1 MPDCRPQNSR
11 NQSPARLFRRIAH
24 SINLRP
30 ARCIALA
37 TLLLVTQAPL
47 PSQEKPAISVDV
59 KVVNVLATVRD
70 KHGDLV
76 SNLGK
81 DDFVL
86 EEDGRPQTIFYFSH
100 ETDLPLAVG
109 LLIDTSLSQR
119 RVLPEERVA
128 SRGFLDNMVREGQ
141 DKAFVIHFDR
151 DVELLQDLTTSHQ
164 KLESALDLVDLA
176 QPDNDPSYGGQ
187 PGGYPPN
194 GQPGGYPPPRA
205 RGGTALY
212 DAIFLA
218 SDEVL
223 KKQQNRKA
231 VIVLSDGVDHG
242 SKETLDSSIAAAQ
255 RADTIVYSI
264 YFADEDQYQSFG
276 GFGYPG
282 GYGRRRGT
290 YPQPFPEE
298 RVDGKKILTQIS
310 AETGGRL
317 FEVSRKEPVA
327 QIYRQIEEELR
338 SQYSLGYTPDANT
351 EQGYHKLRLTA
362 KQKDM
367 VVQARQG
374 YYLNR

>member
-1 MPDCRPQNSR
+1 MPDCRPRSFR
-11 NQSPARLFRRIAH
+11 NRFLARLFQRVADPA
-24 SINLRP
+24 NLRP
-30 ARCIALA
+30 VRCFAVA
-37 TLLLVTQAPL
+37 GLLLLAGAPL
-47 PSQEKPAISVDV
+47 SSQEKPGISVDV

-70 KHGDLV
+70 KRGELV

-86 EEDGRPQTIFYFSH
+86 EEDGRPQAIAYFSH
-100 ETDLPLAVG
+100 ETDLPLALG
-109 LLIDTSLSQR
+109 LLVDTSGSQR
-119 RVLPEERVA
+119 RVIPEERAA

-141 DKAFVIHFDR
+141 DKAFIIHFDR
-151 DVELLQDLTTSHQ
+151 EVELLQDLTTSHQ
-164 KLESALDLVDLA
+164 KLESALDLVDIE
-176 QPDNDPSYGGQ
+176 QPDNDPSSGGQ
-187 PGGYPPN
+187 PGGY
-194 GQPGGYPPPRA
+194 PPRA

-223 KKQQNRKA
+223 KKQQGRKA
-231 VIVLSDGVDHG
+231 IIVLSDGVDHG
-242 SKETLDSSIAAAQ
+242 SRETLESATATAQ

-264 YFADEDQYQSFG
+264 YFADEEPYQNLG
-276 GFGYPG
+276 GFGRPRG
-282 GYGRRRGT
+282 GYGGGGRRG

-298 RVDGKKILTQIS
+298 RPDGKKILAQIS

-317 FEVSRKEPVA
+317 FEVSKKQPMD

-338 SQYSLGYTPDANT
+338 SQYSLGYTPDPTT
-351 EQGYHKLRLTA
+351 ETGYHKLRLTA